1 MYEDGQ
7 VIDLTGKTAVVT
19 GGARGIGKAIVL
31 RLAGAGADVVVS
43 DIDGTGAE
51 ATAAE
56 VKALGRRSLA
66 VQGDISSMSDAEALI
81 EAAMA
86 AMGRVDIF
94 VNNAG
99 ITRDGLLVRMD
110 EKQWDSV
117 IAVNLRGTFNGT
129 RAAAKVMMRQ
139 RAGKIINIASV
150 VGLMGNVGQANYA
163 ASKAGVI
170 GLTKSAAK
178 ELGGRNVQVNAVA
191 PGYIET
197 DMTRELPQEAK
208 EGFLALIP
216 LKRPGSPGDV
226 ADIVLFLASPLADY
240 VTGQVVQVDGGMV
253 M

>member
-1 MYEDGQ
+1 M
-7 VIDLTGKTAVVT
+7 IDLHGKTAIVT

-31 RLAGAGADVVVS
+31 RLAAAGADVAVS
-43 DIDGTGAE
+43 DIDLAGAE

-56 VKALGRRSLA
+56 VQAMGCRSLA
-66 VQGDISSMSDAEALI
+66 IRSDVSKGADADALV
-81 EAAMA
+81 ESTLAAW
-86 AMGRVDIF
+86 GRLDIF

-99 ITRDGLLVRMD
+99 ITRDALLVRM
-110 EKQWDSV
+110 EEAQWDSV
-117 IAVNLRGTFNGT
+117 LAVNLKGTFNGVK
-129 RAAAKVMMRQ
+129 AAGKVMMKQ

-150 VGLMGNVGQANYA
+150 VGVMGNAGQANYA

-197 DMTRELPQEAK
+197 DMTRDLPPAAK
-208 EGFLALIP
+208 ESFLTLIP
-216 LKRPGSPGDV
+216 LKRPGSAGDV

-240 VTGQVVQVDGGMV
+240 VTGQVLHVDGGMV